1 MPRLTA
7 ITSRDQVADPD
18 ERVAFDE
25 IIKSRGRINAPQ
37 SMLLYSPLISARATA
52 FNDALREL
60 LTDADFELA
69 VLSAAREFDIDYVWA
84 AHVRTALNA
93 GVPRE
98 TTEVVRMRGD
108 TTGLPTREQVIVGVA
123 RELVGRHS
131 LSAATFEVARA
142 ELGER
147 TLMEVIAA
155 MGYYVMIGCVLIATE
170 MELPE
175 GAERLPR

>member
-7 ITSRDQVADPD
+7 ITSREQVAKPD

-52 FNDALREL
+52 LNDALREL
-60 LTDADFELA
+60 LSDADFELA
-69 VLSAAREFDIDYVWA
+69 GPCAAREFDIDYVWA

-98 TTEVVRMRGD
+98 TIDVVRTRGD
-108 TTGLPTREQVIVGVA
+108 TAGLSERERVIVAGARAIVGGGVA
-123 RELVGRHS
+123 P
-131 LSAATFEVARA
+131 AAR
-142 ELGER
+142 R
-147 TLMEVIAA
+147 
-155 MGYYVMIGCVLIATE
+155 
-170 MELPE
+170 
-175 GAERLPR
+175 